1 MRQPTIQEV
10 RRFDRTLH
18 QELLRWLSR
27 EVGTLNAGLE
37 YHLNREEQPLWRLLD
52 PVVSSLPDQ
61 GIDKSPLV
69 DKKRKARD
77 SGHDGHSSP
86 EPTQRRQPAPPPRP
100 KKINKCLVCKKKHY
114 PYCEFPEDFRKQM
127 RARRKA
133 READARAN
141 RAAAKKDGKKKDEKP
156 KDNSK

>member
-1 MRQPTIQEV
+1 M
-10 RRFDRTLH
+10 
-18 QELLRWLSR
+18 SR